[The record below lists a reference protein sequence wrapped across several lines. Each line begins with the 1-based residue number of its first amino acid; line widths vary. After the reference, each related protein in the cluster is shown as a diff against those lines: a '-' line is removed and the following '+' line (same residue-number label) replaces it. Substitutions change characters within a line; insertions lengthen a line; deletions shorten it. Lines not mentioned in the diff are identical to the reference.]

1 MAVAASAAEEV
12 KTNGDGARAVVVDST
27 LAPPPGSN

>member
-12 KTNGDGARAVVVDST
+12 KTNGDGAVVVDST